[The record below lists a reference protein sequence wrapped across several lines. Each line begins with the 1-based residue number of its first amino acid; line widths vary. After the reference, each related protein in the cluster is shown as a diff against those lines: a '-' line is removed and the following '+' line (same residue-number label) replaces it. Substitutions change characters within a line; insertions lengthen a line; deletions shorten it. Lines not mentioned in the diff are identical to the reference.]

1 MNNKTSIIE
10 CAVKLFASKGY
21 DAVSVQEITTEAN
34 ITKPTLYYY
43 FGSKE
48 GLLQEVI
55 KVNFED
61 MKAKVYNIKYNKDI
75 PLSLYTFIKEY
86 FSYTKQNIYFCKMKL
101 SLMYSFT
108 ENSNYYII
116 EKMLNEEMIILEK
129 FFISAANDN
138 GNMKGR
144 HKEYAASLLG
154 MINSYVGLFF
164 TNSIELN
171 KDLAFKVAHQFMH
184 GIFS

>member
-1 MNNKTSIIE
+1 MDTKTSIIE
-10 CAVKLFASKGY
+10 CAVKLFATKGY
-21 DAVSVQEITTEAN
+21 DAVSVQEITTAAS

-55 KVNFED
+55 KVKFNN
-61 MKAKVYNIKYNKDI
+61 MKSKVYDIKYNRDV
-75 PLSLYTFIKEY
+75 PLSLYKFIKEY
-86 FSYTKQNIYFCKMKL
+86 FSYSKQDIYFCKMKL
-101 SLMYSFT
+101 SMMYSFT
-108 ENSNYYII
+108 ENNYYYII
-116 EKMLNEEMIILEK
+116 ENMVREEASILEN
-129 FFISAANDN
+129 FFISAAEDN
-138 GNMKGR
+138 GNMRGR

-164 TNSIELN
+164 ANSINLTD
-171 KDLAFKVAHQFMH
+171 DLAFKVAHQFMH